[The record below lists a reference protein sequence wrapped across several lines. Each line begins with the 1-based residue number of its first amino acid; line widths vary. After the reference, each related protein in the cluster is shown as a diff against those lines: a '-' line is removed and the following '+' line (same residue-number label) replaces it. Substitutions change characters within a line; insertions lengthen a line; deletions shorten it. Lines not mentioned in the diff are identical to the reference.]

1 MRNITVKSTQGK
13 KKGTFQSDATT
24 FGQIK
29 EELVANGFAYSSSL
43 QVIVQSTQSEL
54 LTDEST
60 VPAGDQVLFMMPK
73 ETKSGWYPAGFSEED
88 EESNVE
94 NHSEIAELI
103 ERKRVLTD
111 ELAEVT
117 EELDNAFLAT
127 LAAAPNDEL
136 DADFAALRRKMGR

>member
-29 EELVANGFAYSSSL
+29 EELVANGFSYSSSL

-54 LTDEST
+54 LTDQST

-73 ETKSGWYPAGFSEED
+73 ETKSGWSPAGFSEE

-94 NHSEIAELI
+94 NHSEIVELI
-103 ERKRVLTD
+103 ERKKELTD

-117 EELDNAFLAT
+117 EQLDNAFLEA
-127 LAAAPNDEL
+127 LSAVPQDEL